1 MIRFLISL
9 LVAIQLQPPTNV
21 VLDPDG
27 VSFDAPIAG
36 RYCAQRYA
44 PDWTGDA
51 PVFCQ
56 QIVAAGAARIDLP
69 IALGEHIFLSRIRPF
84 VEIGPFS
91 RVPSFSVWLSIVSHN
106 PHKESSRH

>member
-1 MIRFLISL
+1 MMRILFSL
-9 LVAIQLQPPTNV
+9 LVAFQLQPPTNV
-21 VLDPDG
+21 ALDPAG

-51 PVFCQ
+51 PTFCQ
-56 QIVAAGAARIDLP
+56 EVVAAGSSGSSRIDLP
-69 IALGEHIFLSRIRPF
+69 IALSEHVFLSRIKPF

-91 RVPSFSVWLSIVSHN
+91 RVPSFSIWLPIIGHSDA
-106 PHKESSRH
+106 P